1 MNLVPQEGY
10 GILQK
15 FTPFQVKHQAVVL
28 EKLKD
33 LMKNWKMLLLGGGG
47 SQVVIQVQE
56 DTGLVGEG
64 AVHQLLEGL

>member
-15 FTPFQVKHQAVVL
+15 FTLFQVKHQAVVL